1 MAQTG
6 YRPWRT
12 MVPVALFTLAAGA
25 ATYGTYQLLGWH
37 FGLPVATV
45 LLFLFLLTALL
56 LIRQEGNLSADP
68 RRFTSGF
75 MAGLAIKL
83 LAGAAAVAAI
93 LSLLPRDAAVR
104 LTLTF
109 AVLYLAFLAFST
121 MRLGAVLRNLPR
133 P

>member
-1 MAQTG
+1 
-6 YRPWRT
+6 
-12 MVPVALFTLAAGA
+12 
-25 ATYGTYQLLGWH
+25 
-37 FGLPVATV
+37 V